1 MEEPSLGFIFES
13 LSLIVEFMMWCLEW
27 EAYGFPI
34 GGCILCV
41 LLAIITLGV
50 GFGLTA
56 LAEKLGISSKN
67 SSDHSV
73 GG

>member
-1 MEEPSLGFIFES
+1 MDKHSSGFIIES
-13 LSLIVEFMMWCLEW
+13 LSLLGKFMMWLLEW
-27 EAYGFPI
+27 EANGFPI

-50 GFGLTA
+50 GFGLAA
-56 LAEKLGISSKN
+56 LAEKLGISSKI
-67 SSDHSV
+67 SGDHSV